1 MLAEMRGNSQIALP
15 AELVKSLSIC
25 EGDRFE
31 VIEKDGGFFL
41 CPLAEIPNAI
51 TLAAMAEVQELKK
64 NPHKKT
70 YGSFAELLEDMDDE

>member
-1 MLAEMRGNSQIALP
+1 MLAEMRGKSRIAIP
-15 AELVKSLSIC
+15 AELVKSLGIC

-31 VIEKDGGFFL
+31 VIEKDGDFIL
-41 CPLAEIPNAI
+41 CPVAEIPNEV

-70 YGSFAELLEDMDDE
+70 YGSFAELLEDIDE